1 MSISDWVDCTAAPDA
16 DRRIVDLITITL
28 PKKFGVRFLSL
39 IYYPSLIDS
48 KNSVRLCGCP

>member
-48 KNSVRLCGCP
+48 